1 MTNDLNI
8 FNATAADFSH
18 SCVDHR
24 HCSIGQC
31 RAVPVQEDQERIRR
45 SHRFGRQGILNTRER
60 GKEVVAA
67 CSGFSR
73 LIGFGP
79 VTNIGLFLNPAVVVC
94 LRGSS
99 ILSCH
104 VAAAIG
110 KGLEKVFTAL
120 QHLRQIGSR
129 HGPRGMAGIV
139 IRCPRQHSFTGRCAL
154 GLPCEG
160 VRARVVADF
169 VFLFRQSNI
178 SLIKSR
184 VEGRARRRKSTRLT
198 QLGSRA
204 SREGKRYNGE
214 NGRFEID
221 VYGLNP

>member
-8 FNATAADFSH
+8 FNATAADFGH

-24 HCSIGQC
+24 HCGIGQC
-31 RAVPVQEDQERIRR
+31 RAVPVEEDQERIRR

-67 CSGFSR
+67 RSGFSR

-110 KGLEKVFTAL
+110 KAWRRSSRPFSISDRSAAGTVPGGWPVSSFGVHGSTVSPAAAL
-120 QHLRQIGSR
+120 WAFH
-129 HGPRGMAGIV
+129 A
-139 IRCPRQHSFTGRCAL
+139 
-154 GLPCEG
+154 
-160 VRARVVADF
+160 
-169 VFLFRQSNI
+169 
-178 SLIKSR
+178 K
-184 VEGRARRRKSTRLT
+184 
-198 QLGSRA
+198 A
-204 SREGKRYNGE
+204 SEL
-214 NGRFEID
+214 
-221 VYGLNP
+221 V